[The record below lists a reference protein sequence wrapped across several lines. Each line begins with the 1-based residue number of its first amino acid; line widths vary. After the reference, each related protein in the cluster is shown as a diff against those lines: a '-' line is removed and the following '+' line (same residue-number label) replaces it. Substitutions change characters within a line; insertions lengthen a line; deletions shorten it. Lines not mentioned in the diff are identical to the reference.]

1 MPYIQDLKQNAVLAA
16 LTYKWESTD
25 AKQKHWYKYWFY
37 VWLICRIYTL
47 LYRLCTYY
55 KAKESVFN
63 THTYTVDSM
72 VIISLNCITKD
83 GGGDMYMYVMYGDSK

>member
-1 MPYIQDLKQNAVLAA
+1 M
-16 LTYKWESTD
+16 
-25 AKQKHWYKYWFY
+25 
-37 VWLICRIYTL
+37 
-47 LYRLCTYY
+47 
-55 KAKESVFN
+55 FN